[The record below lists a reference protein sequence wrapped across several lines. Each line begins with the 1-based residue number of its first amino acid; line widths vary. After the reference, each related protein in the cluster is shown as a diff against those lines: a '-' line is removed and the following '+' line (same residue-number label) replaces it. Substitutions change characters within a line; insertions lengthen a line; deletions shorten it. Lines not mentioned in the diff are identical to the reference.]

1 MRSSASERPLLDSAV
16 ELSERHRAAVR
27 SALQQGVHEALGHL
41 LDALSAA
48 ARSKPAHR
56 STIARDGVSTFDEA
70 LIVIYRIL
78 FLLFAEAR
86 GLVPRWHP
94 IFRDSYTIEAL
105 REPVELLSRPPGV
118 WEALQAIARLAHRGC
133 RIGSL
138 RVPPFNGR
146 LFSPA
151 HAPLADSVPLDDGVV
166 RRAVLALTTR
176 RQSDGLERVA
186 YGDLDVEQLGGVY
199 ERLLDFDPETRTRNS
214 PRVHSDRRKA
224 TGAFYTPRP
233 LTEYLVRRALGPL
246 VNGATRMR
254 FCLCAFSIR
263 RWAAAPF
270 SLPRAASWPTLMKRR
285 WCARAGSRQRTLPTR
300 NAPSFAAQSRNAAST
315 ASTSIR
321 WRSSSDGCPSG
332 WRPSRQTVP

>member
-1 MRSSASERPLLDSAV
+1 MPLRALLGPATPLRVIFDRFAEPLLRALGYHVTPINTTAERLSGVLEVAGTPSATLLLTTWGQDPAAAWREAVRLGIGTSERWCFCLTGPSLRIVDARRTYSRRFFEFDLELTIDNEQSFAVFWGLLRADAMRSSASERPLLDSAV

-27 SALQQGVHEALGHL
+27 NALQQGVHEALGHL

-48 ARSKPAHR
+48 ARRKPAHR
-56 STIARDGVSTFDEA
+56 STTARDAVSTFDEA

-105 REPVELLSRPPGV
+105 REPVELLRRPPGV

-151 HAPLADSVPLDDGVV
+151 HAPLADSVPS
-166 RRAVLALTTR
+166 TT
-176 RQSDGLERVA
+176 
-186 YGDLDVEQLGGVY
+186 
-199 ERLLDFDPETRTRNS
+199 
-214 PRVHSDRRKA
+214 
-224 TGAFYTPRP
+224 
-233 LTEYLVRRALGPL
+233 
-246 VNGATRMR
+246 
-254 FCLCAFSIR
+254 
-263 RWAAAPF
+263 
-270 SLPRAASWPTLMKRR
+270 ASS
-285 WCARAGSRQRTLPTR
+285 G
-300 NAPSFAAQSRNAAST
+300 APS
-315 ASTSIR
+315 
-321 WRSSSDGCPSG
+321 WR
-332 WRPSRQTVP
+332 